1 MGEGN
6 AAIQSGGGRPVEG
19 GGGSLMTHGAGSFTT
34 QSVAFKYVMVS
45 EPYRHIWYLKQVMD
59 DLPYIKI
66 YYFLNTYNIESKMFL
81 NLM

>member
-34 QSVAFKYVMVS
+34 QSIAFKYVMVFK
-45 EPYRHIWYLKQVMD
+45 PYRTTWYLKQVMAG
-59 DLPYIKI
+59 LPYIQI
-66 YYFLNTYNIESKMFL
+66 YFFLNTYIIESKMFL
-81 NLM
+81 KLT